1 MKTKLKGDDRMY
13 GRNMKKSIKVASE
26 KDGGETVSTD
36 VFKEVADADTNT
48 HFEDPRDYGV
58 VSTLESDHL
67 LEEPYPDARYSI
79 VVPIDHSDDKL
90 VNTVTKHPHQRFL
103 GRKIRK
109 SFEVDDVKKNRT
121 VRSFEGKVKYIMRRD
136 NCFACNT
143 SLMES
148 MRKCR
153 GRDNG
158 SAGTCYVA
166 LEV

>member
-1 MKTKLKGDDRMY
+1 
-13 GRNMKKSIKVASE
+13 
-26 KDGGETVSTD
+26 
-36 VFKEVADADTNT
+36 
-48 HFEDPRDYGV
+48 
-58 VSTLESDHL
+58 VSTLETDHL

-136 NCFACNT
+136 NCFAYNT

-148 MRKCR
+148 MRKWIFT
-153 GRDNG
+153 N
-158 SAGTCYVA
+158 
-166 LEV
+166 